1 MTDESK
7 TRRCLCCYQPLHD
20 GETDYHE
27 TDYHPRCA
35 KRFFGQSVAPQLPYT
50 RKDIGKL
57 AQVVV
62 ESRTTV
68 TGVQAKLSMDLE
80 HDAYGRAQRL
90 TIVGVM
96 GRYILKPQTERFECL
111 PEIEDLTM
119 HLAEIARIPTVPH
132 ALIRF
137 QDGELNYITRR
148 IDRTDDGRKL
158 PMEDMCQLAGKL
170 TEQKYQGS
178 YELIAKLIHRYS
190 SVARLDIV
198 NFWEQ
203 VVFSWIVGN
212 ADMHLKNFSLI
223 SEKPGKYV
231 LTPTYDQVSTA
242 IVMPEDTDQLALPLN
257 GFQKKLLSMDFAQAM
272 EASGLNKQMIQ
283 RIFGRFIPLKEKWF
297 ACIDSSFISERQKI
311 QFKELISNRLET
323 LIKE

>member
-1 MTDESK
+1 M
-7 TRRCLCCYQPLHD
+7 RCLCCYQPLHE
-20 GETDYHE
+20 GEV
-27 TDYHPRCA
+27 DYHPRCA
-35 KRFFGQSVAPQLPYT
+35 KRFFGQATAPILPYT
-50 RKDIGKL
+50 RKDINQL

-80 HDAYGRAQRL
+80 HDAYGRVQRL

-96 GRYILKPQTERFECL
+96 GRYILKPQTEQFERL

-137 QDGELNYITRR
+137 EDGELNYITRR

-158 PMEDMCQLAGKL
+158 PMEDMCQLAGRL

-178 YELIAKLIHRYS
+178 YETIAKMINRYS
-190 SVARLDIV
+190 SVARLDLV

-242 IVMPEDTDQLALPLN
+242 IVMPEDTDELALPLN
-257 GFQKKLLSMDFAQAM
+257 GFQKKLLSMDFVQAM
-272 EASGLNKQMIQ
+272 ENTGLTTLMAQ
-283 RIFGRFIPLKEKWF
+283 RILTRFTALQEKWL
-297 ACIDSSFISERQKI
+297 ACIDDSFISETQKV
-311 QFKELISNRLET
+311 QFKALITKRIET
-323 LIKE
+323 IKSSF

>member
-7 TRRCLCCYQPLHD
+7 ARRCLCCYQSLHD
-20 GETDYHE
+20 GE

-35 KRFFGQSVAPQLPYT
+35 KRFFGQPVAPQLPYT
-50 RKDIGKL
+50 RKDIGRL

-178 YELIAKLIHRYS
+178 YELIAKLINCYS
-190 SVARLDIV
+190 SVTRLDIV

-223 SEKPGKYV
+223 SEKPGTYV

-283 RIFGRFIPLKEKWF
+283 RIFSRFIPLKEKWF
-297 ACIDSSFISERQKI
+297 ACIDNSFISERQKT
-311 QFKELISNRLET
+311 QFKELISNRIAT
-323 LIKE
+323 LGMPFSD

>member
-1 MTDESK
+1 M
-7 TRRCLCCYQPLHD
+7 RCLCCYQPLNE
-20 GETDYHE
+20 GEYDYHA
-27 TDYHPRCA
+27 RCA
-35 KRFFGQSVAPQLPYT
+35 KRFFGQAPAPTLPYT
-50 RKDIGKL
+50 RKDINKL

-80 HDAYGRAQRL
+80 HDAQGRAQRL

-96 GRYILKPQTERFECL
+96 GRYILKPQAEQFECL

-119 HLAEIARIPTVPH
+119 HLAEIAHIPTVPH

-137 QDGELNYITRR
+137 EDGELNYITRR

-158 PMEDMCQLAGKL
+158 PMEDMCQLAGRL

-178 YELIAKLIHRYS
+178 YEMIAKLIERYS
-190 SVARLDIV
+190 SVPKLDLV
-198 NFWEQ
+198 NYWEQ
-203 VVFSWIVGN
+203 VLFSWIVGN

-242 IVMPEDTDQLALPLN
+242 IVMPEDTEELALPLN
-257 GFQKKLLSMDFAQAM
+257 GFQKKLMAMDFVQAM
-272 EASGLNKQMIQ
+272 EATGLTEQIAQ
-283 RIFGRFIPLKEKWF
+283 RMMSRFSALKDKWF
-297 ACIDSSFISERQKI
+297 ACIDESFISDLQKV

-323 LIKE
+323 LSK

>member
-1 MTDESK
+1 MK
-7 TRRCLCCYQPLHD
+7 KCLCCYQPLHD
-20 GETDYHE
+20 GEV
-27 TDYHPRCA
+27 DYHPRCA
-35 KRFFGQSVAPQLPYT
+35 KRFFGQSVAPYLPYT
-50 RKDIGKL
+50 RKDINKL

-62 ESRTTV
+62 ESHTTV

-80 HDAYGRAQRL
+80 HDANGRAQRL

-96 GRYILKPQTERFECL
+96 GRYILKPQTERFEYL
-111 PEIEDLTM
+111 PEMEDLTM

-137 QDGELNYITRR
+137 ADGELNYITRR

-158 PMEDMCQLAGKL
+158 PMEDLCQLAGKL

-178 YELIAKLIHRYS
+178 YELIAKLIDRYS
-190 SVARLDIV
+190 SVPKLDIV

-212 ADMHLKNFSLI
+212 ADMHLKNFSLY
-223 SEKPGKYV
+223 SEKVGKYV

-242 IVMPEDTDQLALPLN
+242 IVMPEDSDQLALPLN

-272 EASGLNKQMIQ
+272 EQSGLNRQMVQ
-283 RIFGRFIPLKEKWF
+283 RIFNRFIPLKEKWF
-297 ACIDSSFISERQKI
+297 ACIDASFVSEQQKT
-311 QFKELISNRLET
+311 QFKELISNRIET
-323 LIKE
+323 LSMPF

>member
-1 MTDESK
+1 MRK
-7 TRRCLCCYQPLHD
+7 CLCCYQPLNE
-20 GETDYHE
+20 GEK
-27 TDYHPRCA
+27 DYHPRCA
-35 KRFFGQSVAPQLPYT
+35 KRFFGQASAPVLPYN
-50 RKDIGKL
+50 RKDINQL
-57 AQVVV
+57 ARVVV

-80 HDAYGRAQRL
+80 HDAYGHAQRL

-96 GRYILKPQTERFECL
+96 GRYILKPQTEQFERL

-137 QDGELNYITRR
+137 EDGELNYITRR

-158 PMEDMCQLAGKL
+158 PMEDMCQLGGRL
-170 TEQKYQGS
+170 TEQKYQAS
-178 YELIAKLIHRYS
+178 YETIAKLIDRYS
-190 SVARLDIV
+190 SVPKLDMI

-223 SEKPGKYV
+223 SEKPEKYV

-242 IVMPEDTDQLALPLN
+242 IVMPEDTDELALPLN
-257 GFQKKLLSMDFAQAM
+257 GFQKKLLAIDFVQAM
-272 EASGLNKQMIQ
+272 ENTGLTNQMAQ
-283 RIFGRFIPLKEKWF
+283 RILNRFISLQEKWF
-297 ACIDSSFISERQKI
+297 ACIDDSFISDAQKT
-311 QFKELISNRLET
+311 QFKELINKRIAT
-323 LIKE
+323 IIRM

>member
-1 MTDESK
+1 M
-7 TRRCLCCYQPLHD
+7 RCLCCYQPLNE
-20 GETDYHE
+20 GEKDYHA
-27 TDYHPRCA
+27 RCA
-35 KRFFGQSVAPQLPYT
+35 KRFFGQVPAPTLPYT
-50 RKDIGKL
+50 RKDINKL

-62 ESRTTV
+62 KSRTTV
-68 TGVQAKLSMDLE
+68 TGVQAKLSMDIE
-80 HDAYGRAQRL
+80 HDTQGRAQRL

-96 GRYILKPQTERFECL
+96 GRYILKPQTEQFERL

-119 HLAEIARIPTVPH
+119 HLAEIAHIPTVPH

-137 QDGELNYITRR
+137 EDGELNYITRR

-178 YELIAKLIHRYS
+178 YEMITKLIERYS
-190 SVARLDIV
+190 SVARLDLV
-198 NFWEQ
+198 NYWEQ

-223 SEKPGKYV
+223 GEKPGKYV

-242 IVMPEDTDQLALPLN
+242 IVMPEDTEELALPLN
-257 GFQKKLLSMDFAQAM
+257 GFQKKLMTMDFEQAM
-272 EASGLNKQMIQ
+272 QTTGLSLQMAR
-283 RIFGRFIPLKEKWF
+283 RIINRFFTMKEKWF
-297 ACIDSSFISERQKI
+297 ACIDESFISEQQKA
-311 QFKELISNRLET
+311 QFKELISKRLDT
-323 LIKE
+323 LSK

>member
-1 MTDESK
+1 M
-7 TRRCLCCYQPLHD
+7 RCLCCYQPLHE
-20 GETDYHE
+20 GEV
-27 TDYHPRCA
+27 DYHPRCA
-35 KRFFGQSVAPQLPYT
+35 KRFFGQATAPILPYT
-50 RKDIGKL
+50 RKDINQL

-80 HDAYGRAQRL
+80 HDAYGRVQRL

-96 GRYILKPQTERFECL
+96 GRYILKPQTEQFERL

-137 QDGELNYITRR
+137 EDGELNYITRR

-158 PMEDMCQLAGKL
+158 PMEDMCQLAGRL

-178 YELIAKLIHRYS
+178 YETIAKMINRYS
-190 SVARLDIV
+190 SVARLDLV

-242 IVMPEDTDQLALPLN
+242 IVMPEDTDELALPLN
-257 GFQKKLLSMDFAQAM
+257 GFQKKLLSMDFVQAM
-272 EASGLNKQMIQ
+272 ENTGLTTLMAQ
-283 RIFGRFIPLKEKWF
+283 RILTRFTALQEKWF
-297 ACIDSSFISERQKI
+297 ACIDDSFISETQKA
-311 QFKELISNRLET
+311 QFKALITKRIET
-323 LIKE
+323 IKSSF

>member
-1 MTDESK
+1 M
-7 TRRCLCCYQPLHD
+7 RCLCCYQPLHE
-20 GETDYHE
+20 GEV
-27 TDYHPRCA
+27 DYHPRCA
-35 KRFFGQSVAPQLPYT
+35 KRFFGQATAPILPYT
-50 RKDIGKL
+50 RKDINQL

-80 HDAYGRAQRL
+80 HDAYGRVQRL

-96 GRYILKPQTERFECL
+96 GRYILKPQTEQFERL

-137 QDGELNYITRR
+137 EDGELNYITRR

-158 PMEDMCQLAGKL
+158 PMEDMCQLAGRL

-178 YELIAKLIHRYS
+178 YETIAKLINRYS
-190 SVARLDIV
+190 SVARLDLV

-242 IVMPEDTDQLALPLN
+242 IVMPEDTDELALPLN
-257 GFQKKLLSMDFAQAM
+257 GFQKKLLSMDFVQAM
-272 EASGLNKQMIQ
+272 ENTGLTTLMAQ
-283 RIFGRFIPLKEKWF
+283 RILTRFTALQEKWF
-297 ACIDSSFISERQKI
+297 ACIDDSFISETQKV
-311 QFKELISNRLET
+311 QFKALITKRIET
-323 LIKE
+323 IKSSF

>member
-1 MTDESK
+1 M
-7 TRRCLCCYQPLHD
+7 RCLYCYQHLHE
-20 GETDYHE
+20 GEV
-27 TDYHPRCA
+27 DYHPRCA
-35 KRFFGQSVAPQLPYT
+35 KRFFGQATAPILPYT
-50 RKDIGKL
+50 RKDINQL
-57 AQVVV
+57 ALAVV

-96 GRYILKPQTERFECL
+96 GRYILKPQTEQFERL

-137 QDGELNYITRR
+137 EDGELNYITRR

-158 PMEDMCQLAGKL
+158 PMEDMCQLAGRL

-178 YELIAKLIHRYS
+178 YETIAKLINRYS
-190 SVARLDIV
+190 SVARLDLV
-198 NFWEQ
+198 NFWEH

-242 IVMPEDTDQLALPLN
+242 IVMPEDTDELALPLN
-257 GFQKKLLSMDFAQAM
+257 GFQKKLLSMDFVQAM
-272 EASGLNKQMIQ
+272 ENTGLTTLMAQ
-283 RIFGRFIPLKEKWF
+283 RILTRFTALREKWF
-297 ACIDSSFISERQKI
+297 ACIDDSFISETQKV
-311 QFKELISNRLET
+311 QFKALITKRIET
-323 LIKE
+323 IKSSF

>member
-1 MTDESK
+1 MRK
-7 TRRCLCCYQPLHD
+7 CLCCYQPLNK
-20 GETDYHE
+20 GEK
-27 TDYHPRCA
+27 DYHPRCA
-35 KRFFGQSVAPQLPYT
+35 KRFFGQASPPILPYT
-50 RKDIGKL
+50 RKDINQL
-57 AQVVV
+57 ARVVV

-96 GRYILKPQTERFECL
+96 GRYILKPQTEQFERL

-137 QDGELNYITRR
+137 EDGELNYITRR
-148 IDRTDDGRKL
+148 IDRTNDGRKL
-158 PMEDMCQLAGKL
+158 PMEDMCQLSGRL
-170 TEQKYQGS
+170 TEQKYQAS
-178 YELIAKLIHRYS
+178 YESIAKLIDRYS
-190 SVARLDIV
+190 SVPKLDIV

-223 SEKPGKYV
+223 SEKPNKHV

-242 IVMPEDTDQLALPLN
+242 IVMPEDTDELALPLN
-257 GFQKKLLSMDFAQAM
+257 GFQKKLLAMDFVQAM
-272 EASGLNKQMIQ
+272 ENTGLTNQMAQ
-283 RIFGRFIPLKEKWF
+283 RILNRFVSLQEKWF
-297 ACIDSSFISERQKI
+297 ACIDDSFISDAQKT
-311 QFKELISNRLET
+311 QFKELINKRIAT
-323 LIKE
+323 IVKM

>member
-1 MTDESK
+1 M
-7 TRRCLCCYQPLHD
+7 RRCLCCYQPLLD
-20 GETDYHE
+20 GEV
-27 TDYHPRCA
+27 DYHPRCA
-35 KRFFGQSVAPQLPYT
+35 KRFFGQSPAPQLPYT

-80 HDAYGRAQRL
+80 LDTNGRAQRL

-96 GRYILKPQTERFECL
+96 GRYILKPQTERFEYL
-111 PEIEDLTM
+111 PEMEDLTM
-119 HLAEIARIPTVPH
+119 HLAGIARIPTVPH

-137 QDGELNYITRR
+137 EDGELNYITRR

-158 PMEDMCQLAGKL
+158 PMEDMCQLSGRL
-170 TEQKYQGS
+170 TEQKYQAS
-178 YELIAKLIHRYS
+178 YETIAKLIERYS
-190 SVARLDIV
+190 SVAKLDII

-212 ADMHLKNFSLI
+212 ADMHLKNFSLF

-242 IVMPEDTDQLALPLN
+242 IVMPEDTDELALPLN

-272 EASGLNKQMIQ
+272 ELSGLNEQMTQ
-283 RIFGRFIPLKEKWF
+283 RIFNRFIPMKEKWF
-297 ACIDSSFISERQKI
+297 DCIDRSFISDQQKA
-311 QFKELISNRLET
+311 QFKELISRRIAT
-323 LIKE
+323 LSLPF

>member
-1 MTDESK
+1 MK
-7 TRRCLCCYQPLHD
+7 KCLCCYQPLHD
-20 GETDYHE
+20 GEV
-27 TDYHPRCA
+27 DYHPRCA
-35 KRFFGQSVAPQLPYT
+35 KRLFGQSIAPSLSYT
-50 RKDIGKL
+50 RKDINKL

-80 HDAYGRAQRL
+80 HDANGRAQRL

-111 PEIEDLTM
+111 PEMEDLTM

-137 QDGELNYITRR
+137 ADGELNYITRR
-148 IDRTDDGRKL
+148 IDRTDDGHKL

-178 YELIAKLIHRYS
+178 YELIAKLIERYS
-190 SVARLDIV
+190 SVPKLDIV

-212 ADMHLKNFSLI
+212 ADMHLKNFSLY
-223 SEKPGKYV
+223 SEKSGRYV

-272 EASGLNKQMIQ
+272 EQSGLDGKMVQ
-283 RIFGRFIPLKEKWF
+283 RIFNRFIPLKDKWF
-297 ACIDSSFISERQKI
+297 ACIDASFVSEQQKT
-311 QFKELISNRLET
+311 QFKELISNRIET
-323 LIKE
+323 LSMPYKINHNN

>member
-1 MTDESK
+1 M
-7 TRRCLCCYQPLHD
+7 
-20 GETDYHE
+20 
-27 TDYHPRCA
+27 
-35 KRFFGQSVAPQLPYT
+35 LPYT
-50 RKDIGKL
+50 RKDINKL

-80 HDAYGRAQRL
+80 HDAQGHVQRL

-96 GRYILKPQTERFECL
+96 GRYILKPQTEQFERL
-111 PEIEDLTM
+111 PEMEDLTM

-137 QDGELNYITRR
+137 EDGELNYITRR
-148 IDRTDDGRKL
+148 IDRTDDGCKL
-158 PMEDMCQLAGKL
+158 PMEDMCQLADRL

-178 YELIAKLIHRYS
+178 YEMIAKLIERYS
-190 SVARLDIV
+190 SAAKLDVV

-203 VVFSWIVGN
+203 VLFSWIVGN

-223 SEKPGKYV
+223 SDKPGKYV

-242 IVMPEDTDQLALPLN
+242 IVMPEDTEELALPLN
-257 GFQKKLLSMDFAQAM
+257 GFMKKLMAMDFVQAM
-272 EASGLNKQMIQ
+272 EATGLTEQIAHRMMN
-283 RIFGRFIPLKEKWF
+283 RFTTLQDKWF
-297 ACIDSSFISERQKI
+297 TCIDESFISEQQKI
-311 QFKELISNRLET
+311 QFKALISERIAT
-323 LIKE
+323 LSQ